1 MTQEDKMLLIK
12 DLSSRLPYAV
22 HIQHISGFS
31 GTLYDISMH
40 HKYDEN
46 DNVYDAICCTD
57 FFGDGDSITIE
68 HFKPYLFPLSSMT
81 KEQENEYQYIT
92 ERWMYDPSYSISDS
106 TDWLNKNHFDY
117 RGLIEKGLAI
127 DATGLNIYQQLR
139 KNMSIIN
146 RICNIQFIKDYLN
159 YFHINKIDIK
169 TVFHIFK
176 TRIKCWKHGHNYS
189 FCCKTGNSYVSVCKK
204 CGKQSVLTL
213 MDDNRLFHN

>member
-1 MTQEDKMLLIK
+1 MMTQEDKMLLIK

-46 DNVYDAICCTD
+46 DNVYDIICYTD
-57 FFGDGDSITIE
+57 FFGDGNSITIE
-68 HFKPYLFPLSSMT
+68 HFKPYLFPFSSMT

-127 DATGLNIYQQLR
+127 DATGLNIY
-139 KNMSIIN
+139 
-146 RICNIQFIKDYLN
+146 
-159 YFHINKIDIK
+159 
-169 TVFHIFK
+169 
-176 TRIKCWKHGHNYS
+176 
-189 FCCKTGNSYVSVCKK
+189 
-204 CGKQSVLTL
+204 
-213 MDDNRLFHN
+213 